1 MLARYFS
8 PDVLREGF
16 STNFSSFR
24 KLLLRFAFG
33 LHDCIFT
40 FHLPK
45 FMILFILFEYNF
57 RFLNYAFLILTTQLS
72 LSIFLL
78 PVSKPLLIQCMQCCC
93 ASTLVSFSL
102 YATCNLILC
111 HPIDGRTVA
120 KFLAFWFFFVSWMLA
135 LSNTYSC
142 TVVLPEEILN
152 QIFVIILSRAPFP
165 LVGLLASWSVKESLT
180 ISSMVYDAE

>member
-1 MLARYFS
+1 MNVDANYLFGFSGMVLSSLTAPFLLQLRKCYKMLARYFS

-33 LHDCIFT
+33 LHDYIFT
-40 FHLPK
+40 FHLSK
-45 FMILFILFEYNF
+45 FMILFNLFEYNF

-72 LSIFLL
+72 HSIFLL

-102 YATCNLILC
+102 YTTCNLILC
-111 HPIDGRTVA
+111 HPIDGRTVV
-120 KFLAFWFFFVSWMLA
+120 KFLSFWVFLCHGCWL
-135 LSNTYSC
+135 
-142 TVVLPEEILN
+142 
-152 QIFVIILSRAPFP
+152 
-165 LVGLLASWSVKESLT
+165 
-180 ISSMVYDAE
+180 

>member
-120 KFLAFWFFFVSWMLA
+120 KFLAFWFFLCHGCWLWVTLIVAQLCFQRKFWIRF
-135 LSNTYSC
+135 LSLSC
-142 TVVLPEEILN
+142 
-152 QIFVIILSRAPFP
+152 Q
-165 LVGLLASWSVKESLT
+165 GLHFLLWGC
-180 ISSMVYDAE
+180 